1 MDDVFADGTDD
12 PDDGAMWIEPVCEE
26 SDEDRRDYHRYTR
39 EERAAKMDRM
49 LETKYKD
56 RATWDEVADRHRV
69 ARSTIRR
76 WRQSDE
82 WRMAEARWRRIMREE
97 ARSDTTM
104 LAQNALGV
112 LQDLMQNAR
121 SEFTRYSAASKVLD
135 LVGVGDEIE
144 ESRADTSSELMKFM
158 QQMKLKESEKQRL
171 RDAGIDPDNVID
183 AEVKPG
189 GLLPE
194 GIVEQNRI
202 RMDERLAGQTALE
215 RALLDDD
222 AGRQVEREIGDDASG
237 LAGEE

>member
-1 MDDVFADGTDD
+1 MDDLFDG
-12 PDDGAMWIEPVCEE
+12 PDGQSALRVDAVRQDAE
-26 SDEDRRDYHRYTR
+26 DDRRDYHRYTR
-39 EERAAKMDRM
+39 EERIGKIDRM

-56 RATWDEVADRHRV
+56 RATWDEVADRHDI

-144 ESRADTSSELMKFM
+144 ESKVDSSNELMKFM
-158 QQMKLKESEKQRL
+158 QQMKIKESERARL
-171 RDAGIDPDNVID
+171 RDAGIDPDTILE

-189 GLLPE
+189 GMLPE
-194 GIVEQNRI
+194 PVVEHNR
-202 RMDERLAGQTALE
+202 MLMEQRLAEQDALE
-215 RALLDDD
+215 AERAAESVDGEQF
-222 AGRQVEREIGDDASG
+222 AGDGPPGDGVS
-237 LAGEE
+237 